1 MMVLELASRGDL
13 KHFLLDC
20 RPTQDNEALLN
31 STHLARMGVDVAS
44 GMVFLSANHLVH
56 RDLACRYVRVI
67 ALARVCQYSDST
79 CNRLQQLL
87 GDR

>member
-67 ALARVCQYSDST
+67 VLSNLVYS
-79 CNRLQQLL
+79 
-87 GDR
+87 